1 MFQWLKGFLFIREQ
15 DFLNPDR
22 ELLKTS
28 LLRIILLSGAILTTS
43 IVLHSSLMAYQL
55 NLSFVIIITVSFLSV
70 LISALW
76 FTRRY
81 LMLSSISLLAMVV
94 AACICILLFVPDFN
108 LSQAGIIFLYTLPL
122 MALFLFGA
130 KAAIIMMFF
139 NVLPFLLLLQNRNL
153 PTIIDIDISMPATHA
168 YLNGLLFTFFN
179 ICIPLSAMRLLKT
192 QKIHSQQMIKHHEA
206 LQHTLEQY
214 TEIFENNG
222 TASFFCNEDGLILNL
237 NDAAKNIANDV
248 RVNQTRLS
256 DIFELAEDTPIN
268 LFATSFPTHLKNNP
282 KAKYLLQKAS
292 LQHHDTLLFHCHDV
306 TEQANHAIE
315 LSRLKKHHISTHFYD
330 LVTSLPNENHWYN
343 PAPSVIHQKMTVA
356 IVKIDNLSQINAA
369 FGIQIGDALLKT
381 FANELKHRFGQHA
394 KIYRFRGASFALEF
408 TSLPLISPENL
419 AQQLRERIPT
429 NLQLKQEQQVEY
441 HLECRVGCSSGTK
454 ASPQQAAEQCLIAIK
469 QTTQASPVMVYYIG
483 LINNLLEA
491 SSQKARIRDA
501 LKYNRLEMW
510 LQPQVMANGHI
521 ISFEALARMFDEDGT
536 MIMPNTFIP
545 IIESS
550 QLQAIFA
557 IKVFRQLLQ
566 LIRSWPKNVPP
577 VKIAFNLSGQDIL
590 SDRFFK
596 VLIQTYMNHPELIPL
611 LEIEITETSVFS
623 TYKETGRRLNTL
635 ARMGVSIAIDDFG
648 TGHAS
653 LSQLIDISA
662 DTIKIDRYFISQ
674 LGISERHTQIVNAA
688 ILLAKSLKLNVIAE
702 GIETEAQLSQLTA
715 LGCKQFQGYLFGKPA
730 PANLWLKTFQ
740 MQTPMHWFPDKKS
753 AN

>member
-1 MFQWLKGFLFIREQ
+1 MLQWLKGFLFIRDR

-22 ELLKTS
+22 TILKTS
-28 LLRIILLSGAILTTS
+28 LLRIILLSGAMLTAS
-43 IVLHSSLMAYQL
+43 IVLHSSLIAYQL
-55 NLSFVIIITVSFLSV
+55 NLAFIISITVSFLTV
-70 LISALW
+70 LFLTLW
-76 FTRRY
+76 FTRKY
-81 LMLSSISLLAMVV
+81 LLASSISLLAMVI
-94 AACICILLFVPDFN
+94 AACISILLFVPDFN
-108 LSQAGIIFLYTLPL
+108 LSQAGITFLYTLPL
-122 MALFLFGA
+122 MALFLFGRKVA
-130 KAAIIMMFF
+130 VIMMFF
-139 NVLPFLLLLQNRNL
+139 NVLPFLLLLRNQNI
-153 PTIIDIDISMPATHA
+153 PPIIDIDISLPATHA
-168 YLNGLLFTFFN
+168 YLNGLLFVFFN

-192 QKIHSQQMIKHHEA
+192 QKVHAQQMIQHQND
-206 LQHTLEQY
+206 LQRTLDQY
-214 TEIFENNG
+214 AEIFENNG
-222 TASFFCNEDGLILNL
+222 TASFFCNEDGVILNL
-237 NDAAKNIANDV
+237 NNAAKEIAGEVTLN
-248 RVNQTRLS
+248 RTRLC
-256 DIFELAEDTPIN
+256 DIFELTEDTSTN
-268 LFATSFPTHLKNNP
+268 LLAAAFPTHLKNNNSI
-282 KAKYLLQKAS
+282 KYLLQKAS
-292 LQHHDTLLFHCHDV
+292 LEHHDTLLFHCHDV

-330 LVTSLPNENHWYN
+330 LVTGLPNENHWYN
-343 PAPSVIHQKMTVA
+343 PAPSTIHLDMTVA
-356 IVKIDNLSQINAA
+356 LVKIDNLSQINAA
-369 FGIQIGDALLKT
+369 FGISVGDAILKA
-381 FANELKHRFGQHA
+381 FATELKNRFGHHA

-419 AQQLRERIPT
+419 ALQLRERIPT
-429 NLQLKQEQQVEY
+429 NLQLKHEQQIEY
-441 HLECRVGCSSGTK
+441 HLECRVGCSSGNK

-491 SSQKARIRDA
+491 SSQKAKIRDA
-501 LKYNRLEMW
+501 LKHNRLEMW
-510 LQPQVMANGHI
+510 LQPKVRADGHI

-566 LIRSWPKNVPP
+566 LIRSWPKNVPL
-577 VKIAFNLSGQDIL
+577 VRIAFNLSGQDIL

-623 TYKETGRRLNTL
+623 THKETGRRLNTL

-662 DTIKIDRYFISQ
+662 DTIKIDRCFVSQ
-674 LGISERHTQIVNAA
+674 MGISERHTQIVNAA

-702 GIETEAQLSQLTA
+702 GIETEAQLLQLTA
-715 LGCKQFQGYLFGKPA
+715 LGCEQFQGYLFGKPA

-740 MQTPMHWFPDKKS
+740 MQTPTHWFANKKS